1 MKEVLRSIDGIDL
14 FPVIAIAIFFTFFV
28 LLLIYVMRL
37 KKEEV
42 QHMAS
47 IPLEDEP
54 SCPTKHKLNGVAKGI
69 GKALGFLLLISGSMS
84 LQADTTAP
92 GIDEQDLLYTLLFT
106 MIVLGLAALVLAG
119 TILTLVRAKVAE
131 RAAATE
137 AATEGETIA
146 ETEKIPQPIPGI
158 SWSWWKQKLT
168 DAVPVAQEASIDMG
182 HDYDGIREL
191 DNNLPPWW
199 KYGFYFTIGF
209 AMVYLV
215 HFHVVELSF
224 LNGFFGPSNSSTE
237 EYVIA
242 MEEAEIQKKAYLA
255 KQANLVDERTATYMT
270 EASDIAKGKEL
281 FTSKTCVVC
290 HGQQGEGGIGPNL
303 TDRYWLHGG
312 DVKDIFATIK
322 YGVPAKGMQ
331 AWESQIKP
339 IEMQQ
344 ISSYILSIQGT
355 NPPNP
360 KDPEGELYVPTENSG
375 EVDSTSVA
383 VVTEGANE
391 KM

>member
-54 SCPTKHKLNGVAKGI
+54 SCPTKHKLNGVSKGI

-131 RAAATE
+131 KAAATE

-303 TDRYWLHGG
+303 TDKYWLHGG

-360 KDPEGELYVPTENSG
+360 KDPEGELYVPAENSG

>member
-54 SCPTKHKLNGVAKGI
+54 SCPTKRKLNGVAKGM
-69 GKALGFLLLISGSMS
+69 GKVLGFLLLISGSVS

-92 GIDEQDLLYTLLFT
+92 GIDEQDLLYTLIFT
-106 MIVLGLAALVLAG
+106 MIVLALAALVLAG

-137 AATEGETIA
+137 AATEGETVA
-146 ETEKIPQPIPGI
+146 EAEKVAQPIPGI

-224 LNGFFGPSNSSTE
+224 LNWFFGPSNSSTE

-255 KQANLVDERTATYMT
+255 KQANLVDERTATYMVD
-270 EASDIAKGKEL
+270 ASDIAKGKEL
-281 FTSKTCVVC
+281 FSSKTCVVC

-322 YGVPAKGMQ
+322 YGVPAKG
-331 AWESQIKP
+331 
-339 IEMQQ
+339 
-344 ISSYILSIQGT
+344 
-355 NPPNP
+355 
-360 KDPEGELYVPTENSG
+360 
-375 EVDSTSVA
+375 
-383 VVTEGANE
+383 
-391 KM
+391 